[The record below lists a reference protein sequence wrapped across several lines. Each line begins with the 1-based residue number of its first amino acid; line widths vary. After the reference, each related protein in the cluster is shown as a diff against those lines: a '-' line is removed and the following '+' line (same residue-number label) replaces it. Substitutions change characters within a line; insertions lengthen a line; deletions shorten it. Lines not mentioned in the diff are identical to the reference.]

1 MATAP
6 PTHCFVCNGILN
18 NRLRCADC
26 SSVFCSEVCFVA
38 HRKLMHTPIEAVGRG
53 ISRAIKGFSQS
64 NESEGDSEGDKM
76 AKGCLLVVLVGAAIV
91 GAVSYFG
98 GR

>member
-1 MATAP
+1 MATGP
-6 PTHCFVCNGILN
+6 LTHCLVCNGVLN

-26 SSVFCSEVCFVA
+26 SSVVCSEVCFVA

-53 ISRAIKGFSQS
+53 ISRAIKGLSQS
-64 NESEGDSEGDKM
+64 NESEGDKL

>member
-1 MATAP
+1 
-6 PTHCFVCNGILN
+6 
-18 NRLRCADC
+18 
-26 SSVFCSEVCFVA
+26 
-38 HRKLMHTPIEAVGRG
+38 MHTPIEAVGRG
-53 ISRAIKGFSQS
+53 ISRAIKGLSQS
-64 NESEGDSEGDKM
+64 NESEGDKL